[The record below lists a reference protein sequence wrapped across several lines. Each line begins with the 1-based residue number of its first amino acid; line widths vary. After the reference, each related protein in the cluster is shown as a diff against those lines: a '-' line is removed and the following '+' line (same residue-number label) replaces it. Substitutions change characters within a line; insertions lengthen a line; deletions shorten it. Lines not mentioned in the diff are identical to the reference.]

1 MELKRTR
8 KAFYF
13 LVSTLLIM
21 VLLLGSWWLFLV
33 FKLANKLQDLHI
45 PLLQGNLVSMIKWE
59 GATFIVLLLCLTITL
74 VYIYIQDHKKSLS
87 LQAFFASLTHEL
99 KTPLASMKLQAE
111 VLDEKINDLDN
122 LKEQSSLLKYTQR
135 IANDALRLE
144 DQIDN
149 HLQLSRVEREAPLNM
164 RTINLIQFIKSHA
177 IRYKNLI
184 EIEINISKDVFISG
198 DDFAL
203 QIVFRNL
210 IENAIIHCAEERP
223 ILIITQESKPN
234 EIKVSSN
241 GQDFTGDLNK
251 LGTIFYKHNSPKG
264 TGIGL
269 YLIKNL
275 MRQMNGKLIIERD
288 KKLFFTLI
296 FTEAMEQN

>member
-8 KAFYF
+8 KSFYF
-13 LVSTLLIM
+13 LVSTLLVM

-59 GATFIVLLLCLTITL
+59 GATFIVLLLCLTVTL

-111 VLDEKINDLDN
+111 VLDEKISDLNDLE
-122 LKEQSSLLKYTQR
+122 EQTSLLKYTQR

-164 RTINLIQFIKSHA
+164 RTINLFQFIKSHA

-184 EIEINISKDVFISG
+184 DIDINISEDTFITG

-223 ILIITQESKPN
+223 KLIITQTSKSN
-234 EIKVSSN
+234 EIKVASN
-241 GQDFTGDLNK
+241 GQEFTGDLNK
-251 LGTIFYKHNSPKG
+251 LGLIFYKHNSPKG

-275 MRQMNGKLIIERD
+275 MRQMHGNLVIEHD
-288 KKLFFTLI
+288 KKLSFSLT
-296 FTEAMEQN
+296 FTEALEQN